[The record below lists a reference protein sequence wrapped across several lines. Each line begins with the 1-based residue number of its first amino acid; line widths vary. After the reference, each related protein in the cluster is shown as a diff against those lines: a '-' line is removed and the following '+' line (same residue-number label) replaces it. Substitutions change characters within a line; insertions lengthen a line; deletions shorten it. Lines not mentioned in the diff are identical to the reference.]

1 MDPCHQRRQDHSTY
15 PPLLAWASPLT
26 WLIRLDRPLCTA
38 VHRIRTYLTSRG
50 NSDSSSLD
58 QGVYYLPI
66 FAARLFTR
74 SSLPLPFQSFS
85 LPAYSSMNACHL
97 LPSHALLQSL
107 LRATSSRHPMRH
119 RVLAACF
126 LLVHRTIDV
135 DDLALPT

>member
-1 MDPCHQRRQDHSTY
+1 MHQGAY
-15 PPLLAWASPLT
+15 
-26 WLIRLDRPLCTA
+26 
-38 VHRIRTYLTSRG
+38 YLT
-50 NSDSSSLD
+50 
-58 QGVYYLPI
+58 I
-66 FAARLFTR
+66 FTALFFTR

-85 LPAYSSMNACHL
+85 LPAYSSMNVCHL

-135 DDLALPT
+135 DDLVLPSWIPQP